1 MQNSQ
6 SNETAY
12 RINDQVRKKHCIL
25 IATATIIILFYILFP
40 IFLTSFMSEQN
51 IYFLPLAWGYVLVLF
66 LMTWGIGVW
75 HFFFTKSF
83 NRKLDERGEQAKAGG
98 DQ

>member
-1 MQNSQ
+1 VQNSQ

-12 RINDQVRKKHCIL
+12 RICDQIRKKHRIL
-25 IATATIIILFYILFP
+25 ISIVAIIILFYILFP
-40 IFLTSFMSEQN
+40 IVLSSFMSEQN
-51 IYFLPLAWGYVLVLF
+51 IYFLPLAWGYVTLLF

-83 NRKLDERGEQAKAGG
+83 NRKLEERGEQAKAGG